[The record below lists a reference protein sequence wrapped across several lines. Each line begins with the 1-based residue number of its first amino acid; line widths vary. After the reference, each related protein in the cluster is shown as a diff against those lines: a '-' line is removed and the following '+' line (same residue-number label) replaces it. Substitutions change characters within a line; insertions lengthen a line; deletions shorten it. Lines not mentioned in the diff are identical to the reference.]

1 MNNKQTVKQTIED
14 KLAAGFPGAE
24 IVVEDESHKHA
35 GHAGA
40 RPEGE
45 THFQV
50 NVVSPVFDGQSRV
63 ARHRAVMALLQ
74 DELDGPVHALAIK
87 AKAPGE
93 A

>member
-1 MNNKQTVKQTIED
+1 MNDKQTVRQTIQS

-24 IVVEDESHKHA
+24 IVVVDESHKHA

-50 NVVSPVFDGQSRV
+50 SLVSPVFAGQNRV

-74 DELDGPVHALAIK
+74 DELAGPVHALAIK

-93 A
+93 E